1 MLGRQYHGVHPDR
14 LAILVILHRD
24 LGLAIGPQIAHQSLL
39 AHIGEALGHFLGNGD
54 SQRHQLRCLVAG
66 IAEHHAL
73 VAGAVIKLAV
83 VLSLRLKR
91 FVNAESDVGG
101 LFVNVRDYAA
111 GVAVKAVL
119 CSVVADLTDDV
130 SCDLGNIDIAA
141 RADLAHDVDKPR
153 GSRGLAGNSA
163 VGVLLKYCVQHR
175 IGDLVA
181 DFVGM
186 TFGHGFGSKQ
196 VMSCHNSLLIT

>member
-1 MLGRQYHGVHPDR
+1 M
-14 LAILVILHRD
+14 
-24 LGLAIGPQIAHQSLL
+24 
-39 AHIGEALGHFLGNGD
+39 
-54 SQRHQLRCLVAG
+54 AG

-73 VAGAVIKLAV
+73 VSGAVVKLAV

-111 GVAVKAVL
+111 GFAVKAVL
-119 CSVVADLTDDV
+119 CPVVADLTDDV

-181 DFVGM
+181 DLIGM
-186 TFGHGFGSKQ
+186 SLGHGLGSE
-196 VMSCHNSLLIT
+196 